1 MNVSDVVF
9 EMELAGVDAADIASI
24 ITLCQRKGFNS
35 DFIDEELLERGYPR
49 IFTID
54 YDQYD
59 QYDDFEDAEYMSIE
73 KFPHKNQLND

>member
-49 IFTID
+49 ILTMINMINMMILKMRNIC
-54 YDQYD
+54 Q
-59 QYDDFEDAEYMSIE
+59 
-73 KFPHKNQLND
+73 

>member
-9 EMELAGVDAADIASI
+9 EMELAGVDTADIASI
-24 ITLCQRKGFNS
+24 VALCESKGFDS
-35 DFIDEELLERGYPR
+35 DFIDEAILKRGYPK

-59 QYDDFEDAEYMSIE
+59 GFEDDEYISIE
-73 KFPHKNQLND
+73 KFPHKNHFID